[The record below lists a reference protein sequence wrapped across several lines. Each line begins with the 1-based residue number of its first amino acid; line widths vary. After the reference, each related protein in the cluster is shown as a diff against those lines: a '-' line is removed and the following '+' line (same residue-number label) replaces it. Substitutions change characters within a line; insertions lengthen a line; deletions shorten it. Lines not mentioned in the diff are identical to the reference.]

1 MANFRHTFFF
11 VFSMICFCFFEVVG
25 VMMVVMVIM
34 VMVVVV
40 VVMMVV
46 MMVVVMKQQVVGCCL
61 AQALWSPAA
70 SGPPAKH
77 RPAFHASAVDQPPRK
92 RLEP

>member
-1 MANFRHTFFF
+1 M
-11 VFSMICFCFFEVVG
+11 
-25 VMMVVMVIM
+25 VMMVVMLM
-34 VMVVVV
+34 MKVVVV
-40 VVMMVV
+40 
-46 MMVVVMKQQVVGCCL
+46 MVVVMKQQVVGCCL

-77 RPAFHASAVDQPPRK
+77 RPACRLRAVDQPPRK